1 MLYHSPVGSDHGDQ
15 ILPLNLMRESFPD
28 LHATH
33 YAKYVGR
40 ESALGQTIPP
50 LSCTW
55 GDVAFLSPVDSGL
68 LFDALRQSG
77 RSVPSLPFC
86 TLDAS
91 VLDPDR
97 TWIRLM
103 RKFLTGPEAEP
114 ASGDDFLTFT
124 TATLRAVSRV
134 THTALERPRNLTAHE
149 PMLPWVDLPHILHR
163 GPVPIAP
170 ASETLIDTLPQAA
183 STRPARSAAF
193 GSGGPRC
200 GAILSWGPSPDG
212 WSLIGVSPAGSNNH
226 PSTPDPRCRR
236 GHCGAP

>member
-33 YAKYVGR
+33 YAKYMGR

-86 TLDAS
+86 TLDCISARS
-91 VLDPDR
+91 GPNLDPADAQVLD
-97 TWIRLM
+97 
-103 RKFLTGPEAEP
+103 
-114 ASGDDFLTFT
+114 
-124 TATLRAVSRV
+124 RAGGR
-134 THTALERPRNLTAHE
+134 AGERGR
-149 PMLPWVDLPHILHR
+149 LPHVHDRDVAR
-163 GPVPIAP
+163 G
-170 ASETLIDTLPQAA
+170 LPGH
-183 STRPARSAAF
+183 PCRS
-193 GSGGPRC
+193 
-200 GAILSWGPSPDG
+200 
-212 WSLIGVSPAGSNNH
+212 
-226 PSTPDPRCRR
+226 
-236 GHCGAP
+236 